1 MKNFEQISK
10 KINLLTIDNPRHPRK
25 IQWYNITNPGKNEIN
40 YLKDKFD
47 FEDKHLQASLSS
59 ISAQRPMIFQEEKY
73 FFIILHFPVLDKDRV
88 IPAEIEF
95 FMSHGYLIT
104 LHDGNIQTL
113 NDFFEFCK
121 KDSIFLESYNLES
134 SAVLLYEILEKLIQD
149 SYTLL
154 DKNNIEINNLE
165 KKIFESEQ
173 EAVISQLLTLKRNII
188 NIRRIVQN
196 HKNIMKQLTDM
207 KSSLLSEEQM
217 MKYYGLLAE
226 HCQRIWEFSENQKDI
241 INSLQNT
248 SESISNNK
256 TNNIMKTLT
265 VISAILMPLNLIA
278 TILGMNLEPGSEKF
292 TIVMLSM
299 ITIAGILMIFFKKKK
314 WL

>member
-1 MKNFEQISK
+1 MKNLEQISK
-10 KINLLTIDNPRHPRK
+10 KISLLTIDNPRNPHK
-25 IQWYNITNPGKNEIN
+25 IQWYNINNPGKNEIKF
-40 YLKDKFD
+40 LKQKFD
-47 FEDKHLQASLSS
+47 FKEKHLEASLST

-73 FFIILHFPVLDKDRV
+73 FFIILHFPISNNNKV
-88 IPAEIEF
+88 IPGEIEF
-95 FMSHGYLIT
+95 FFSHGYIIT
-104 LHDGNIQTL
+104 LHDGNIKTL

-134 SAVLLYEILEKLIQD
+134 SAVLLYEILEKLVQD
-149 SYTLL
+149 SYVLL
-154 DKNNIEINNLE
+154 DKNNIEINELE
-165 KKIFESEQ
+165 KKIFESNQ
-173 EAVISQLLTLKRNII
+173 EKVTSQLLILKRNII

-196 HKNIMKQLTDM
+196 HKNIMKQLTEM
-207 KSSLLSEEQM
+207 KSRVLSEEQI
-217 MKYYGLLAE
+217 MKYYGILAE

-278 TILGMNLEPGSEKF
+278 TILGMNLEPGDKPF
-292 TIVMLSM
+292 IITISSM
-299 ITIAGILMIFFKKKK
+299 IIIAIILMIFFKKKK

>member
-113 NDFFEFCK
+113 NDFFEFC
-121 KDSIFLESYNLES
+121 F
-134 SAVLLYEILEKLIQD
+134 
-149 SYTLL
+149 
-154 DKNNIEINNLE
+154 
-165 KKIFESEQ
+165 
-173 EAVISQLLTLKRNII
+173 
-188 NIRRIVQN
+188 
-196 HKNIMKQLTDM
+196 
-207 KSSLLSEEQM
+207 
-217 MKYYGLLAE
+217 
-226 HCQRIWEFSENQKDI
+226 C
-241 INSLQNT
+241 
-248 SESISNNK
+248 
-256 TNNIMKTLT
+256 
-265 VISAILMPLNLIA
+265 
-278 TILGMNLEPGSEKF
+278 
-292 TIVMLSM
+292 
-299 ITIAGILMIFFKKKK
+299 
-314 WL
+314 